1 MDVVITEVTKTDVL
15 RLSRAS
21 LGLPAVAGEPIDD
34 SLIAALLRRAAGIC
48 CPCAPSTLASAV
60 IPGLHGLAVDN
71 DALAR
76 RVADIT
82 ETLLVYGDLLELSR
96 VTIDDENVK
105 GSWIFAAPPS
115 FVEGPAGSVFVL
127 GMAKDEITPL
137 PESLLSR
144 VEHHEALRAMYP
156 QPSEDLPAVLH
167 GLGLLRLSQSSWL
180 KTPKAEPPAE
190 FRQNMLKRLASQLPS
205 GSIADLSI
213 LDPELPA
220 TYYTGRWTTPKHRT
234 GEFVARRPQAY
245 GAPLWGFASLSDGEV
260 TRFLDF
266 PLKNVP
272 WRGCDT
278 AWHLQMAI
286 DHCRGAAQRFRLR
299 NTADGT
305 SLDFFSPLPI
315 WAQRRLTVMGR
326 RIAPEKCLLSFLIAN
341 ADLSKEIAF
350 LKDYLWLAS
359 DDSFPTS

>member
-1 MDVVITEVTKTDVL
+1 MVITEVIKADVL

-21 LGLPAVAGEPIDD
+21 LGLPAVADEPIDD
-34 SLIAALLRRAAGIC
+34 ALIAALLRRAAGIC

-60 IPGLHGLAVDN
+60 IPGLHGMAVDR

-76 RVADIT
+76 RVADIA

-96 VTIDDENVK
+96 VTIDDANVK
-105 GSWIFAAPPS
+105 GTWIFAAPPS
-115 FVEGPAGSVFVL
+115 FVEGPAGSVYLL

-144 VEHHEALRAMYP
+144 VEHNGALRALYP
-156 QPSEDLPAVLH
+156 QPSEDLPAILH

-180 KTPKAEPPAE
+180 KAPKAEPPAE
-190 FRQNMLKRLASQLPS
+190 FRQNMLKRLVSQPPS

-220 TYYTGRWTTPKHRT
+220 TYYAGRWTTPKHHT

-286 DHCRGAAQRFRLR
+286 DHCRGAAQRFRVR
-299 NTADGT
+299 NMAEGP
-305 SLDFFSPLPI
+305 SLDFFSPLPL

-326 RIAPEKCLLSFLIAN
+326 RIPPEKCLLSFLIAE
-341 ADLSKEIAF
+341 ADLPKEITF
-350 LKDYLWLAS
+350 LKDYLWLTP